1 MPLDHD
7 HRLTP
12 DEVHAVV
19 AAWNVVVGPDSPFAS
34 LPAPKQSVPRQEL
47 DDRGLLA
54 EPWGQALRVLGA
66 PTGTVR
72 VLQPLPDGTAF
83 RAMYTGADFNGL
95 VGCWPERDS
104 IRIGFPYTA
113 AGELRDASAA
123 LTADFP
129 AQIDP
134 FRAEL
139 TVPGLAA
146 LAGCVDVLRGRVFG
160 SILAREGHTGATI
173 TEADLVAVYAGGV
186 AGADARWVVTLLN
199 MVMPMSAPMPAN
211 VSADGIAELVGQR
224 LIEPDA
230 SGWVASPTLERLT
243 AWLINPLPALA
254 HEVITTKNGE
264 PDQYRYLIAFRG
276 AGPLWTLAFWGGDVP
291 TVTLQSRSGSAY
303 RRVLASTLEPA
314 LGPVDAPPEFTADA
328 QPDRFCAGC
337 GAELKIGDAF
347 CPQCGSQ
354 VKSPPNP

>member
-7 HRLTP
+7 HRLTA
-12 DEVHAVV
+12 DEIHAVV
-19 AAWNVVVGPDSPFAS
+19 AAWNVVIGPDSPLGG
-34 LPAPKQSVPRQEL
+34 LPAPKRSVPRQEL
-47 DDRGLLA
+47 DDRGLLSGS
-54 EPWGQALRVLGA
+54 WGRALRVLGI

-83 RAMYTGADFNGL
+83 RAMYTGTGFSGL

-104 IRIGFPYTA
+104 MRIGFPYTA

-146 LAGCVDVLRGRVFG
+146 LAGCVDVLRGKVLG

-173 TEADLVAVYAGGV
+173 TEADLAAVYKEGMTGS
-186 AGADARWVVTLLN
+186 DARWVVTLLN
-199 MVMPMSAPMPAN
+199 MVMPMSAPMPAR
-211 VSADGIAELVGQR
+211 VSADGIGELVGQR
-224 LIEPDA
+224 LIEPNG

-254 HEVITTKNGE
+254 HEVITTRNGA
-264 PDQYRYLIAFRG
+264 PDQYRYLIAIRG
-276 AGPLWTLAFWGGDVP
+276 VGPLWTLAFWGGDVP
-291 TVTLQSRSGSAY
+291 TVTVQSRSGSAY

-314 LGPVDAPPEFTADA
+314 LGPVDAPPDSAADA
-328 QPDRFCAGC
+328 EADRFCARC
-337 GAELKIGDAF
+337 GSELEANDAF
-347 CPQCGSQ
+347 CSQCGSR
-354 VKSPPNP
+354 VTPPREP